1 MDIQDLVLDRLIELA
16 YAGKTISYN
25 ELAAIVGL
33 DVEKAEDRRVLVRI
47 LAEIG
52 YSENAAGRPLIT
64 AVVVRPEI
72 RYPGTG
78 FFIQAR
84 ELGFNTFEDDRSY
97 YEYEL
102 KKVYAFWSLQ
112 TPVTTSVPYMVVR
125 GVEVH
130 VAAGS

>member
-1 MDIQDLVLDRLIELA
+1 MDTQELVYDRLIELA

-25 ELAAIVGL
+25 DLATTAGL
-33 DVEKAEDRRVLVRI
+33 DAEKAEDRAELVHI
-47 LAEIG
+47 LSDIG
-52 YSENAAGRPLIT
+52 YSENAAGRPLLT

-102 KKVYAFWSLQ
+102 KKVYAFWRLH
-112 TPVTTSVPYMVVR
+112 TPATATLPYMVVK
-125 GVEVH
+125 GYEVR
-130 VAAGS
+130 VAAGA